1 MPSADTFPRNPRT
14 VSPSAPS
21 GSGYW
26 DVLRGVAAGAGLDV
40 VGVAPVAP
48 MLRARAALEDRI
60 ARDMVNGMRFTFLR
74 PQRSTS
80 PADLVE
86 GARSVIVAMLPY
98 AHDDTAHA
106 DAAHDGATWHG
117 SPSTSPL
124 APGRPLAEVARYAG
138 RDHVGELKSALG
150 SIAARLRRDGHRAT
164 IFADDNAIV
173 DREAAWLAGL
183 GWFGKNANILVPGR
197 GSWFVIGCI
206 VTTADLPVARP
217 AEDGCDTCTRCV
229 PACPTGAIAEPGVI
243 DARRCLSWLLQKPG
257 IFAREHRVALGA
269 RIYGCDDCQTACPVN
284 RRHAD
289 DTRPGRE
296 GSRVDVL
303 DLLTLD
309 DAALDDA
316 VDRWWVEAREM
327 AWVRRNLL
335 IVLGNIG
342 DPRDDAVRA
351 AVEGHLDHP
360 RPEVRAHALWAA
372 ARLGFDDAVTAV
384 RDSGDGSP
392 EVVDELAHLPPL
404 RPDL

>member
-1 MPSADTFPRNPRT
+1 MPSADAFPRNPRI
-14 VSPSAPS
+14 VPPSAPS
-21 GSGYW
+21 GPGYW
-26 DVLRGVAAGAGLDV
+26 EVLCEVAAGAGLDV
-40 VGVAPVAP
+40 VGVAPVDP
-48 MLRARAALEDRI
+48 MLRARAAIEDRI

-74 PQRSTS
+74 PRRSTT

-98 AHDDTAHA
+98 AHDDASGD
-106 DAAHDGATWHG
+106 DATVA
-117 SPSTSPL
+117 SPL
-124 APGRPLAEVARYAG
+124 APGRPLADVARYAG
-138 RDHVGELKSALG
+138 RDHVGELKSAL
-150 SIAARLRRDGHRAT
+150 SIVTARLRRDGHRAT
-164 IFADDNAIV
+164 VFADDNAIV
-173 DREAAWLAGL
+173 DREAARLAGL

-197 GSWFVIGCI
+197 GSWFVIGCV

-217 AEDGCDTCTRCV
+217 VEDGCGTCSRCV
-229 PACPTGAIAEPGVI
+229 PACPTGAIAGPGVI

-257 IFAREHRVALGA
+257 IFAREHRVALGS

-284 RRHAD
+284 RRHAGGA
-289 DTRPGRE
+289 PVGRE

-303 DLLTLD
+303 AML
-309 DAALDDA
+309 ALDDGALDEA
-316 VDRWWVEAREM
+316 VERWWVESRDM

-342 DPRDDAVRA
+342 DPRDEEVRTAVR
-351 AVEGHLDHP
+351 VHLAHP

-372 ARLGFDDAVTAV
+372 ARLGLADVVEAH
-384 RDSGDGSP
+384 RISGDGAA